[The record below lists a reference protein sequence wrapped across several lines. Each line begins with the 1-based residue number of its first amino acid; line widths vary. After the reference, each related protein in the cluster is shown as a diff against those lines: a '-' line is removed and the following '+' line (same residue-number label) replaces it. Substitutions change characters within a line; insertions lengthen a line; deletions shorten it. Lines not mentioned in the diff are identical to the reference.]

1 MSEQAPEQIGAPAVE
16 ALQRGTLT
24 QSQPTIDWYPAEG
37 EFKLTLMGVSV
48 KKVEDPKRGCRF
60 TLPMPVL
67 YEVRVRKAG
76 DEHWILGMI
85 LPFPGVEV
93 TGVEPEAEYEIQTT
107 ILSRDKKPLGGPM
120 VQQVT
125 AAER

>member
-1 MSEQAPEQIGAPAVE
+1 
-16 ALQRGTLT
+16 
-24 QSQPTIDWYPAEG
+24 
-37 EFKLTLMGVSV
+37 MGVSV
-48 KKVEDPKRGCRF
+48 TKFEDPERGCRF

-76 DEHWILGMI
+76 DEHWIPGVI

-93 TGVEPEAEYEIQTT
+93 TGVEPGAEYEIQTT
-107 ILSRDKKPLGGPM
+107 ILSRDKKPQGGPM

-125 AAER
+125 AGER